1 MNSTELGTRVKEMK
15 EEAEYLKR
23 EIIQSEDDV
32 NDVQEEFNEIQSVV
46 INLVDKFKKAK
57 FSTRVSQRMQ
67 YDDSVQFNENNITL
81 YLGELEEYF
90 ATLIAY

>member
-1 MNSTELGTRVKEMK
+1 M
-15 EEAEYLKR
+15 
-23 EIIQSEDDV
+23 
-32 NDVQEEFNEIQSVV
+32 V

-57 FSTRVSQRMQ
+57 CSTRVSQRMQ